1 MDLFKPDA
9 GLLFWM
15 LLSFGILFVILRKYA
30 WPGILKG
37 IGERN
42 RHIEEALQ
50 SALQAKEQWD
60 KIQAETQ
67 ELVVQAKEEQI
78 KILQEGKQIKD
89 AVIREAKEQARS
101 ESEKIIADAHKFIE
115 KQKEDA
121 MKEIDRK
128 IANLS
133 VDVAEII
140 LRKKLE
146 DAEEQ
151 RVFASK
157 LINKISETVRN

>member
-1 MDLFKPDA
+1 MDLFKPDV

-15 LLSFGILFVILRKYA
+15 LLSFVILFVILRKYA

-37 IGERN
+37 IDERN
-42 RHIEEALQ
+42 KYIADALI
-50 SALQAKEQWD
+50 SAQKAKEQLD
-60 KIQAETQ
+60 EIQHESQ
-67 ELVVQAKEEQI
+67 ELISQAKEEQI
-78 KILQEGKQIKD
+78 KILQEGKRIKD
-89 AVIREAKEQARS
+89 SIISEAKEQARN
-101 ESEKIIADAHKFIE
+101 EAEKIIDEAHKFIN

-121 MKEIDRK
+121 MKEIDHK

-140 LRKKLE
+140 LKKKME

-151 RVFASK
+151 KALARK
-157 LINKISETVRN
+157 LIEKMSKTVNN

>member
-15 LLSFGILFVILRKYA
+15 LLSFVILFAVLRKYA

-37 IGERN
+37 ISERN
-42 RHIEEALQ
+42 RHIEEALV
-50 SALQAKEQWD
+50 SAQKAKEQLD
-60 KIQAETQ
+60 RFQAESQ
-67 ELVVQAKEEQI
+67 EIISHAKEEQI
-78 KILQEGKQIKD
+78 KILQEGKKIKD
-89 AVIREAKEQARS
+89 SIIVEAKEQARA
-101 ESEKIIADAHKFIE
+101 EAEKIIDEAHRFIE
-115 KQKEDA
+115 KQRQEA
-121 MKEIDRK
+121 MKEIDGK

-140 LRKKLE
+140 LKKKLE

-151 RVFASK
+151 RVYARK
-157 LINKISETVRN
+157 LVSKISETV

>member
-15 LLSFGILFVILRKYA
+15 LLSFVILFVVLRKYA
-30 WPGILKG
+30 WPGILNG

-42 RHIEEALQ
+42 KNIEDALV
-50 SALQAKEQWD
+50 SAQKAKEQLD
-60 KIQAETQ
+60 EIRHESQ
-67 ELVVQAKEEQI
+67 ELIARAKEEQI

-89 AVIREAKEQARS
+89 TIIVAAQEQAKA
-101 ESEKIIADAHKFIE
+101 EAGKIIAEAHRFIE
-115 KQKEDA
+115 KQKEEA
-121 MKEIDRK
+121 MKEIDNK
-128 IANLS
+128 ITNLS
-133 VDVAEII
+133 IEIAEII

-151 RVFASK
+151 RTLAGK
-157 LINKISETVRN
+157 LINKMSRTV

>member
-15 LLSFGILFVILRKYA
+15 LLSFVILFLILRKYA

-37 IGERN
+37 INERN
-42 RHIEEALQ
+42 SYIEDALI
-50 SALQAKEQWD
+50 SAQKAKEQLD
-60 KIQAETQ
+60 KFQAESQ
-67 ELVVQAKEEQI
+67 SIIVQAKEEQI
-78 KILQEGKQIKD
+78 KILQEGKKIKD
-89 AVIREAKEQARS
+89 SIIIEAKEQARV
-101 ESEKIIADAHKFIE
+101 EAEKIIDEAHKFIE
-115 KQKEDA
+115 KQKTEA
-121 MKEIDRK
+121 MKEIDGK

-140 LRKKLE
+140 LKKKLE

-151 RVFASK
+151 RTFAKK
-157 LINKISETVRN
+157 LVIKMNKTVES

>member
-15 LLSFGILFVILRKYA
+15 LLSFVILFLILRKYA

-37 IGERN
+37 INERN
-42 RHIEEALQ
+42 GYIEDALI
-50 SALQAKEQWD
+50 SAQKAKEQLD
-60 KIQAETQ
+60 KFQAESQ
-67 ELVVQAKEEQI
+67 EIIVRAKEEQI
-78 KILQEGKQIKD
+78 KILQEGKKIKD
-89 AVIREAKEQARS
+89 SIIVEAKEQARV
-101 ESEKIIADAHKFIE
+101 EAEKIIDEAHKFIE
-115 KQKEDA
+115 KQKTEA
-121 MKEIDRK
+121 MKEIDGK

-140 LRKKLE
+140 LKKKLE

-151 RVFASK
+151 RTFAKKLVSK
-157 LINKISETVRN
+157 MSETVES

>member
-15 LLSFGILFVILRKYA
+15 LLSFVILFVILRKYA

-42 RHIEEALQ
+42 KHIEDALV
-50 SALQAKEQWD
+50 SAQKAKLQLDEIRRENQE
-60 KIQAETQ
+60 IITQ
-67 ELVVQAKEEQI
+67 TKDEQI
-78 KILQEGKQIKD
+78 KILQEGKRIKD
-89 AVIREAKEQARS
+89 TIVSEAKEQARI
-101 ESEKIIADAHKFIE
+101 EAGKIIDEAHKFIE
-115 KQKEDA
+115 KQKENA
-121 MKEIDRK
+121 MKEIDNK

-133 VDVAEII
+133 IDVAEII
-140 LRKKLE
+140 LKKKLE

-151 RVFASK
+151 KALVRK
-157 LINKISETVRN
+157 LISKMNETV